1 MSVNKTKTHTL
12 LIKFPTFIAR
22 SEFSKHVTTLIV
34 GQIIV
39 HAISFLALPI
49 ITQLY
54 TAEQIGAY
62 SLFMA
67 LFMILSMLSTGR
79 FDAAIVIEKE
89 EKSAITLWILATFI
103 SFWFNVVLFI
113 FIYFFYEII
122 LTWLNKSSM
131 GAYIILL
138 PLAIF
143 FGSLIRSTQ
152 YYYNKHKAYKTI
164 AKSDIL
170 KSGTNSSGGV
180 VLGWLGYLSGG
191 LIIANVLS
199 NIVSFML
206 LAIKLPIS
214 FWQAV
219 KAATFINLKT
229 IGKKYKDYL
238 TFYTISGI
246 LSAIVSNGTPIFII
260 FFFTEKTAGY
270 YFMAEKVVSIPI
282 GLLVA
287 AISSVFYQRASE
299 LFLHDKKEFLALIY
313 RIQKKMFWV
322 LVPLLLLLSLAA
334 PYAFEWFGNDWRE
347 AGEMIKYFAILVLFN
362 NLISPVGTI
371 SNIIDRLDI
380 LLYFN
385 IITTIVRALTF
396 YIGSLYLSFEQALLI
411 SAICLSIC
419 YISLDSLLKKLV
431 KNKIATEQ

>member
-1 MSVNKTKTHTL
+1 M
-12 LIKFPTFIAR
+12 IKFPTFIAR

-39 HAISFLALPI
+39 HAIAFLALPI
-49 ITQLY
+49 ITRLY
-54 TAEQIGAY
+54 SAEQIGAY

-67 LFMILSMLSTGR
+67 LFMVLSMLSTGR
-79 FDAAIVIEKE
+79 FDAAIVIEKK
-89 EKSAITLWILATFI
+89 EKSAILLWTLATFI

-113 FIYFFYEII
+113 FIYFFHKNI
-122 LTWLNKSSM
+122 LVWLNKSSM
-131 GAYIILL
+131 GAYILLL

-143 FGSLIRSTQ
+143 FGALIRSTQ
-152 YYYNKHKAYKTI
+152 YYFNKHKGYKTI
-164 AKSDIL
+164 SMSDIL
-170 KSGTNSSGGV
+170 KSGINSTGGV
-180 VLGWLGYLSGG
+180 TFGWLGYLSGG

-199 NIVSFML
+199 NIIAFIML
-206 LAIKLPIS
+206 AVKLPAS
-214 FWQAV
+214 FWQMV
-219 KAATFINLKT
+219 KTTTVLNLKT

-238 TFYTISGI
+238 TFYTLSGI

-287 AISSVFYQRASE
+287 AISRVFYQRASE
-299 LFLHDKKEFLALIY
+299 LFQNDKKGFLTLIY

-334 PYAFEWFGNDWRE
+334 PFIFEWFGNDWRQ

-362 NLISPVGTI
+362 NLISPVGSI

-385 IITTIVRALTF
+385 ITTTIVRAVTF
-396 YIGSLYLSFEQALLI
+396 YIGSLYFSFEYTLLI

-419 YISLDSLLKKLV
+419 YIALDSILKKLV
-431 KNKIATEQ
+431 KNMIAST